1 MIIYIYNL
9 RLSLKA
15 LKNKETSSY
24 LYDQNEDYQSLVV
37 IKNYK
42 FEFFFI
48 FFKLLSFYFYF
59 FIYTFLIL
67 LDQSP
72 DSKC

>member
-37 IKNYK
+37 IKNCK

-48 FFKLLSFYFYF
+48 FFFKLLSFLF
-59 FIYTFLIL
+59 FFWKGINLYNLIH
-67 LDQSP
+67 S
-72 DSKC
+72 